1 MRKFLSVLLVIMLV
15 VSLVA
20 CANNNT
26 PDDTNEPSSTNSEEQ
41 ASTNN
46 ETPTS
51 SSSETKEN
59 VKTAQIPGREIYVDY
74 SSSMRKKDQAY
85 TVLMYEN
92 NDALVGLS
100 FKNDGGFNGSL
111 DDVVN
116 LFKSDF
122 INDAATSS
130 SGDLYGSEISITSSQ
145 KTTMAN
151 RESIKFSGTVRN
163 KDTWDCH
170 VYGYAFIIDNIPC
183 AVIGLVSA
191 QAQDASMISEIDA
204 HVEEIA
210 STIRTTK

>member
-15 VSLVA
+15 VSLAA

-26 PDDTNEPSSTNSEEQ
+26 PDDTNKPTSTNSEEQ

-51 SSSETKEN
+51 SSNETKEN

-74 SSSMRKKDQAY
+74 STSMRKKDQGN
-85 TVLMYEN
+85 TVLMYKS
-92 NDALVGLS
+92 NDCLVGLS
-100 FKNDGGFNGSL
+100 YQKTGFTGTLNDVVDLFKNS
-111 DDVVN
+111 
-116 LFKSDF
+116 F
-122 INDAATSS
+122 INDAANSS
-130 SGDLYGSEISITSSQ
+130 RGDLYGSEISISSSQ

-151 RESIKFSGTVRN
+151 RESIKFTGTVRN
-163 KDTWDCH
+163 EDSWDCH